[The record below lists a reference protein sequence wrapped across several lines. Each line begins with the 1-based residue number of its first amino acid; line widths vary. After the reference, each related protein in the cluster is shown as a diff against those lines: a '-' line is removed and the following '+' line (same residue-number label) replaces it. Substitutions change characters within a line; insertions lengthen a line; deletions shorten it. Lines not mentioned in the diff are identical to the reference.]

1 VERKRVER
9 REMGSKSVHVLVV
22 WRSKEK
28 REIDREMQG
37 NGGGVM
43 AGMAILHILICLK
56 KKFGPHTRACSK
68 AKLGKNMMSQ
78 KGYLF
83 VEFSDLKMEKNMDE
97 IWRKKIWVEA

>member
-56 KKFGPHTRACSK
+56 ILVHT
-68 AKLGKNMMSQ
+68 LGHVPRQGWDKT
-78 KGYLF
+78 
-83 VEFSDLKMEKNMDE
+83 
-97 IWRKKIWVEA
+97 